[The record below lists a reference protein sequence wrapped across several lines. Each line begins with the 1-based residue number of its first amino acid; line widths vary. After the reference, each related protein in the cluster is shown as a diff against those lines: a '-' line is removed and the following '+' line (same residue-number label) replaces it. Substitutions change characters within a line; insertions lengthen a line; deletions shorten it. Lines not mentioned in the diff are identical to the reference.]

1 MLLPQ
6 NHITSTSPM
15 YKVTFATSYGTSRL
29 KYNRSFSPMA
39 CHAIVFIFI
48 LTIQDLKTKPGV
60 AKSIL
65 TSSHRWRN
73 NSASPRMQC
82 TYIKI
87 AYIQKFNVGSS
98 TYSAKQFHKLSEYME
113 FITTTHCNLFG
124 DITELTHLLACVNL
138 SLTPQRC

>member
-1 MLLPQ
+1 MPLSAAATKSF
-6 NHITSTSPM
+6 NITTTSPM
-15 YKVTFATSYGTSRL
+15 YKVKFATSYGTSRL
-29 KYNRSFSPMA
+29 KYNCSFSPMA
-39 CHAIVFIFI
+39 CHAIVFPFI

-73 NSASPRMQC
+73 NSASPQMQC

-87 AYIQKFNVGSS
+87 AYIQKFNVGS
-98 TYSAKQFHKLSEYME
+98 SAKQFHKLSEYME

-124 DITELTHLLACVNL
+124 DIIGLTHLLARVNL
-138 SLTPQRC
+138 SE